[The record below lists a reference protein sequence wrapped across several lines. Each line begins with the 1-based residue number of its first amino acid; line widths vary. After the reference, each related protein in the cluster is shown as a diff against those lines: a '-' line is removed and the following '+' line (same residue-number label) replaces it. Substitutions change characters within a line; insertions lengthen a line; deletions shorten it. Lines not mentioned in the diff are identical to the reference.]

1 MSNNPSLSVEFKAI
15 NESPVIQSIDRV
27 SSAGQTYLEKWVEQ
41 TKSAAF
47 RNEAAYTGFWKRTL
61 AEQDRATREMFQ
73 MARTRQAEEARLARQ
88 REREESAASRAII
101 QQRKIETN
109 ALIAE
114 GKRAIAEQ
122 KANRAQL
129 NLENRVVNAG
139 GYGPSL
145 PSAPAQPSD
154 FFTKINAGMVNAAAA
169 MTLIGQAYGAVKVV
183 TGVIGDFISQAAKWE
198 AMDMGLRNMEG
209 SAEGAA
215 RATERLYEIAKAPG
229 IDLETATKGYTQ
241 LRAMHMAG
249 KDAERTIVD
258 ISNTVARA
266 GGGSVGFERTMNQL
280 KDMLATG
287 TVYQK
292 DLKIMKEA
300 MPELTNLM
308 QKAFGTTTA
317 EGIRKLGVNSNAFLQ
332 GILVEMEKLPKAQQ
346 TLTSEIENS
355 EVALSRLKAAFVDTN
370 FTKKVLADW
379 TSMLEG
385 MTKVLNAKEINWSRL
400 IGGIISGR
408 GVEQGAYAN
417 GKQKDIAEVT
427 SFFDKMEAKDV
438 LTGMKAKAGKNY
450 VAKDKEGRTR
460 QQWLDFIEKKWTPPE
475 APNSEGVAAG
485 DKKDE
490 KKKKYDPIAADQ
502 ERLRQMLEAQDE
514 ETRIRERYNATVE
527 WLTREG
533 VDSEAA
539 IARANRDKMTEEVA
553 LKFQKMENLAHG
565 NEDLLTRIRKESSEQ
580 QLATYAK
587 YDAEVQAID
596 AKIEA
601 REDAKAIT
609 AKIKAVQREIDKG
622 EEVRKTL
629 LENEKRAQEALQ
641 AYKNGEQL
649 RAETDG
655 LFAIELEYRNHYER
669 INAAIFDSE
678 TQKKAMLDEFRGKEI
693 DALNEFKMAQIN
705 IGLSGASGLF
715 GAMAEMRKSATSEMN
730 DSYRAMFAI
739 SKGFAIAEASLNVY
753 GAVSKAM
760 NDWSTANVY
769 GRIALAG
776 SVMAQGGNLISQIS
790 SLTYSGMFDRG
801 GNIRAGQWGIA
812 GENGPEIIQGP
823 AHVTSTRDTA
833 RLMGSG
839 SGGNI
844 TVNNYAGATVS
855 TTKNANGDWEILI
868 QRAAEA
874 AEDRIS
880 AGIASGGGKVS
891 QQLTRTF
898 GVKR

>member
-27 SSAGQTYLEKWVEQ
+27 SRAGQTYMDKWKEDAR
-41 TKSAAF
+41 TSSG
-47 RNEAAYTGFWKRTL
+47 AYVNFWKTAL
-61 AEQDRATREMFQ
+61 REVEKETSAGLSRMSKA
-73 MARTRQAEEARLARQ
+73 MSDARQ
-88 REREESAASRAII
+88 KQLAMESRIS
-101 QQRKIETN
+101 
-109 ALIAE
+109 L
-114 GKRAIAEQ
+114 G
-122 KANRAQL
+122 
-129 NLENRVVNAG
+129 G

-145 PSAPAQPSD
+145 PSAPAQSSSD
-154 FFTKINAGMVNAAAA
+154 FLTKINAGMVNAAAMA
-169 MTLIGQAYGAVKVV
+169 TLVGQAYQVV
-183 TGVIGDFISQAAKWE
+183 QTASRVIASFVEDAAKWE
-198 AMDMGLRNMEG
+198 QIQMGLNNIEG
-209 SAEGAA
+209 SATAGAKA
-215 RATERLYEIAKAPG
+215 LEHLYIIAKAPG
-229 IDLETATKGYTQ
+229 IDLETASNAYLK
-241 LRAMHMAG
+241 LRSVKMEG
-249 KDAERTIVD
+249 TEAERVIKAF
-258 ISNTVARA
+258 SNTVARG
-266 GGGSVGFERTMNQL
+266 GGGSVQFQRVLEQL
-280 KDMLATG
+280 TQMLATG
-287 TVYQK
+287 KVLQA
-292 DLKIMKEA
+292 DLKFMKNS
-300 MPELTNLM
+300 MPELASLM
-308 QKAFGTTTA
+308 DKAFGTTTA
-317 EGIRKLGVNSNAFLQ
+317 EGIRNMGVNSQEFLD
-332 GILVEMEKLPKAQQ
+332 GILKQMELLPKAHQ
-346 TLTSEIENS
+346 TLRSEMENTG
-355 EVALSRLKAAFVDTN
+355 VAWSRLKAAFVDTEW
-370 FTKKVLADW
+370 TKKFLQQVTSTFEHVTNLMTDNKKGLARDEYESKVKY
-379 TSMLEG
+379 TNMYVDYLEG
-385 MTKVLNAKEINWSRL
+385 KGTLSSHDEVMWKKYG
-400 IGGIISGR
+400 IGGKNVKRIN
-408 GVEQGAYAN
+408 EAEAMAAY
-417 GKQKDIAEVT
+417 D
-427 SFFDKMEAKDV
+427 
-438 LTGMKAKAGKNY
+438 
-450 VAKDKEGRTR
+450 
-460 QQWLDFIEKKWTPPE
+460 
-475 APNSEGVAAG
+475 AAG
-485 DKKDE
+485 ADASLTETPSDYDPNNPFKVRNRPKSASE
-490 KKKKYDPIAADQ
+490 EGKKKYDPIAADQ

-553 LKFQKMENLAHG
+553 LKFQKMENLAHE
-565 NEDLLTRIRKESSEQ
+565 NKDLLARIQKESSEQ

-678 TQKKAMLDEFRGKEI
+678 TQKKAMLDEFRRKEL
-693 DALNEFKMAQIN
+693 DDLNAFKQSQIN

-833 RLMGSG
+833 RLIGSG
-839 SGGNI
+839 SGEAKI
-844 TVNNYAGATVS
+844 VVNNYAGATVS
-855 TTKNANGDWEILI
+855 TTKNNDGTLEILI

-874 AEDRIS
+874 AEDRIAS
-880 AGIASGGGKVS
+880 GIASGGGKVS
-891 QQLTRTF
+891 QQMTRTF